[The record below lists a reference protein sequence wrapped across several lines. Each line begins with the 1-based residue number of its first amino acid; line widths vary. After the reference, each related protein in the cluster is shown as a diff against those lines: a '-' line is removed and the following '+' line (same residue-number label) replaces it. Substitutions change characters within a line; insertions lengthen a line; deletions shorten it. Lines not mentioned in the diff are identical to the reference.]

1 MPTDSLAQPAAAPTS
16 FSISRRIACIALSVV
31 LVVLLF
37 WLGSMPFAAGLF
49 PDGWDKVVHCLFYG
63 LLAGLLHAGFGGR
76 RALLAVALVM
86 LVGALDELHQGSL
99 PGRSEDIFD
108 WLADAIAASV
118 VVAGLVWWR
127 RGAK

>member
-1 MPTDSLAQPAAAPTS
+1 MPTDSLAQPAAAPAA
-16 FSISRRIACIALSVV
+16 FSISRRIACIALSAI

-49 PDGWDKVVHCLFYG
+49 PDRWDKVAHCLFFG

-86 LVGALDELHQGSL
+86 LVGALDELHQGTL

-118 VVAGLVWWR
+118 VVTGLVWWR
-127 RGAK
+127 GGAK